1 MLLRKSIIC
10 LCLAI
15 VLPGLLACSSNP
27 AQSSELT
34 DDEVRALIQNDIQ
47 VILDH
52 LDSLAKTN
60 YGKNY
65 LADLLEKDLELSCEL
80 VWYENGKEAGKTLGT
95 NREVYRFVAREQVD
109 KALFH
114 RVTIGIKESSS
125 GVYVLGHWLIYPDG
139 RILPSSTALRLE
151 AELVK

>member
-10 LCLAI
+10 LCLVTI
-15 VLPGLLACSSNP
+15 LLGLLACSSKP
-27 AQSSELT
+27 AQLSELT
-34 DDEVRALIQNDIQ
+34 EDEVRALIQNDIQ
-47 VILDH
+47 VILNH

-65 LADLLEKDLELSCEL
+65 LADLLEKDLKLSCEL

-114 RVTIGIKESSS
+114 KVTLSTRDPS
-125 GVYVLGHWLIYPDG
+125 GTGLGLGHWLIYPDG
-139 RILPSSTALRLE
+139 KILPSSTALRLE

>member
-1 MLLRKSIIC
+1 MLLRRSIIFFA
-10 LCLAI
+10 LVMAFL
-15 VLPGLLACSSNP
+15 GLLGCSSKP
-27 AQSSELT
+27 VQLGELGE
-34 DDEVRALIQNDIQ
+34 DEVRTIIQNDIQ
-47 VILDH
+47 VILNH

-80 VWYENGKEAGKTLGT
+80 LWYENGKEAGKTLGT

-114 RVTIGIKESSS
+114 KVTLSTRDPS
-125 GVYVLGHWLIYPDG
+125 GTGLGLGYWLIYPDG
-139 RILPSSTALRLE
+139 KILPSSTALRLE

>member
-10 LCLAI
+10 LCLLA
-15 VLPGLLACSSNP
+15 VLTGLLACSSKP
-27 AQSSELT
+27 EQPSELT
-34 DDEVRALIQNDIQ
+34 EDEVRALIQNDIQ
-47 VILDH
+47 VILNH

-60 YGKNY
+60 HGKNY

-80 VWYENGKEAGKTLGT
+80 LWYENGKEAGETLGT

-114 RVTIGIKESSS
+114 KVTLSTRDPS
-125 GVYVLGHWLIYPDG
+125 GTGLGLGHWLIYPDG
-139 RILPSSTALRLE
+139 KILPSSTALRLE

>member
-1 MLLRKSIIC
+1 MLLRKSILC

-65 LADLLEKDLELSCEL
+65 LADLLEKDWGLSCEL
-80 VWYENGKEAGKTLGT
+80 IWYENGKEAGKTLGT

-114 RVTIGIKESSS
+114 KVVLSTRDPS
-125 GVYVLGHWLIYPDG
+125 GALLGLGHWLIYPDG